1 MDQFWQAQQANHRE
15 RAVVACS
22 VGIVRPGW
30 HNRQTRCASAQD
42 FRTGTKPGY
51 DTDRMTD
58 STPLDALLQRA
69 ARGDETAF
77 EQLYGACCKKLYA
90 TAYYILKN
98 EALAEEV
105 LQEACIKIWN
115 NASRFDA
122 GKASALTWMNRIVRN
137 RALDVLRSQKSRPT
151 EIASEWEGPEHASE
165 NPGPLDLTDIAVSS
179 EALSRCLDVLKEQQ
193 REVILMA
200 YLYGHTHD
208 ELSRITGSPLGTI
221 KAWIRRGLESLRQ
234 CLG

>member
-1 MDQFWQAQQANHRE
+1 MYQSCQARRE
-15 RAVVACS
+15 REQGAGSGVRS
-22 VGIVRPGW
+22 VGIAAPDW
-30 HNRQTRCASAQD
+30 HNRIEARASARSHPT
-42 FRTGTKPGY
+42 RTTPGCHAI
-51 DTDRMTD
+51 RMTD
-58 STPLDALLQRA
+58 PNPLDALLQRA
-69 ARGDETAF
+69 GEADEAAF
-77 EQLYGACCKKLYA
+77 EQLYAACCKKLYA
-90 TAYYILKN
+90 TAYYILKD

-115 NASRFDA
+115 NAARFDA
-122 GKASALTWMNRIVRN
+122 DKASALTWMNRIVRN
-137 RALDVLRSQKSRPT
+137 RALDVIRSQRARPT
-151 EIASEWEGPEHASE
+151 EVTVEWEGTEHASA
-165 NPGPLDLTDIAVSS
+165 NPGPFDLADIAVSS
-179 EALSRCLDVLKEQQ
+179 EALDRCLDALKEQQ